1 MKMNAIKIALLTT
14 ALAASAANA
23 RDLGNGFSLT
33 GEVELE
39 YVGSG
44 SINEIMS
51 FTDLTLG

>member
-23 RDLGNGFSLT
+23 RDLGRGFSLT